1 MSAPGTGRGGED
13 VRRQAVV
20 DAARRLVTLGLT
32 HGTSGNVSLRDG
44 DGLVI
49 TPSAVGYDV
58 MEPNDVVALG
68 FDGTIRTAAPERIP
82 SSEWRLHADI
92 LRTRPE
98 FECVVHAHSPWA
110 TALSCLRRPI
120 PAFHYMVAAAGGA
133 DIRCA
138 TYATFGT
145 AELAAAALEALRD
158 RRACLLS
165 NHGLVACGRSA
176 ADALGLAVEVEALAG
191 QYMRAL
197 SVDRPTLLSDEE
209 MGTVLR
215 RFDTYSRGEQ
225 LPDH

>member
-1 MSAPGTGRGGED
+1 MSAP
-13 VRRQAVV
+13 RQAIV
-20 DAARRLVTLGLT
+20 DAVRRLVALGLT
-32 HGTSGNVSLRDG
+32 HGTSGNVSLREG

-58 MEPNDVVALG
+58 MEPDDVVALE
-68 FDGTIRTAAPERIP
+68 FDGTVREAAPGRIP

-98 FECVVHAHSPWA
+98 FDCVVHAHSPWA
-110 TALSCLRRPI
+110 TALSCLRREI
-120 PAFHYMVAAAGGA
+120 PPFHYMVAAAGGA

-138 TYATFGT
+138 KYATFGT
-145 AELAAAALEALRD
+145 AELAAAALEALRG

-165 NHGLVACGRSA
+165 NHGLVACGPSA
-176 ADALGLAVEVEALAG
+176 AAALGLAVEVEALAG

-197 SVDRPTLLSDEE
+197 SVGQPALLSGEE

-215 RFDTYSRGEQ
+215 RFGTYSRGEP
-225 LPDH
+225 LPHD